1 MLSDIITIEKVL
13 YECFEKEPF
22 QNFYQLN
29 NVKPTTFEF
38 GGTCSDKSLSFY
50 YKLKKMG
57 YDVHL
62 HSSWINEQEIHRV
75 VRINLN
81 NLSFLADVG
90 NGWPSIHL
98 YPLHEEVSF
107 KAFGMDFQSRLLND
121 KIQVFRTN
129 MGKRSL
135 LFESY
140 FKCKSEEEIM
150 DDIRNRFS
158 RGIQYPF
165 NGKIRFSQ
173 IVNGRFLFLK
183 DDRLRIHTDSDYKEI
198 TGIKLDEISTI
209 IRDYFDFDLE
219 KFERLTTIRVQ
230 P

>member
-1 MLSDIITIEKVL
+1 LFGDITTIEKIL
-13 YECFEKEPF
+13 YGCFEKEPF

-29 NVKPTTFEF
+29 NIVPTTFEF

-50 YKLKKMG
+50 HKLKKIG

-75 VRINLN
+75 IRINLN

-98 YPLHEEVSF
+98 YPLHEEVSY
-107 KAFGMDFQSRLLND
+107 KAFGMEFQSRLLND
-121 KIQVFRTN
+121 KIQVFHTN
-129 MGKRSL
+129 DGKTSL

-140 FKCKSEEEIM
+140 FKCKPENEIM

-158 RGIQYPF
+158 RGIHYPF

-173 IVNGRFLFLK
+173 IVNGKFLFLK
-183 DDRLRIHTDSDYKEI
+183 DDRLRIYADFGYKEI
-198 TGIKLDEISTI
+198 TGIKPNEISTI
-209 IRDYFDFDLE
+209 IRNYFNFDLE
-219 KFERLTTIRVQ
+219 KFELLTTIRI
-230 P
+230 